1 LEPHKWTPG
10 KDGLPEYVHTFGKLP
25 DAQMSGHFVYTI
37 ELPEGAEAEAAL
49 QLAKRLL
56 QDVGPRLA
64 LLNVL
69 LCAYIATTQ
78 KGEWAVIPRKHVL
91 EALGI
96 RKRKDLSA
104 EAKYALVEKA
114 VERLGSIRLQI
125 VRCKLRG
132 ETIERD
138 KTFRPLWHLEQRQ
151 HETEQLAFPYAKTWE
166 WELACSAGPWA
177 EHFLW
182 GERSLRQFA
191 ALPEIAFKLDL
202 EHSPLVAGLFLH
214 LVFHSRFSKNPE
226 IHVRNEELLG
236 FALPTEAEL
245 DPRKRY
251 ELRRK
256 VIHASREQGRW
267 GWEANFEMWPEE
279 LRPDRDRLPKD
290 YWGEF
295 LQCVTV
301 FRPIPGSPAWAM
313 MAANQRVR
321 RGFLDAPPQA
331 QALPEPEPKAEPAKS
346 IEGGR
351 DLRAVRQKLGFTQA
365 EMAERLGID
374 RSLLSHIEN
383 GRRPLTDTVKAALEA
398 LLKAREEGEQ

>member
-1 LEPHKWTPG
+1 
-10 KDGLPEYVHTFGKLP
+10 
-25 DAQMSGHFVYTI
+25 
-37 ELPEGAEAEAAL
+37 
-49 QLAKRLL
+49 
-56 QDVGPRLA
+56 
-64 LLNVL
+64 
-69 LCAYIATTQ
+69 
-78 KGEWAVIPRKHVL
+78 
-91 EALGI
+91 
-96 RKRKDLSA
+96 
-104 EAKYALVEKA
+104 
-114 VERLGSIRLQI
+114 
-125 VRCKLRG
+125 
-132 ETIERD
+132 
-138 KTFRPLWHLEQRQ
+138 
-151 HETEQLAFPYAKTWE
+151 
-166 WELACSAGPWA
+166 
-177 EHFLW
+177 LW

-256 VIHASREQGRW
+256 FIHASREQGRW
-267 GWEANFEMWPEE
+267 GWEANFELWPEE
-279 LRPDRDRLPKD
+279 LRPDRDRLPRD

-301 FRPIPGSPAWAM
+301 FRPIPNTPAAAM
-313 MAANQRVR
+313 VAANQRIR
-321 RGFLDAPPQA
+321 SGFLDAPPQA

-351 DLRAVRQKLGFTQA
+351 DLLAARRAMGLTQA
-365 EMAERLGID
+365 QMAERLGID